1 MLTLGHAHR
10 DAGLD
15 RGLARRHLTLAGHQ
29 HLTHEHVLDLVRR
42 DAGAL
47 ERGLDG
53 QAHRA
58 RRR

>member
-1 MLTLGHAHR
+1 MLTARHAHR

-15 RGLARRHLTLAGHQ
+15 RRLPRRHLALPGHQ
-29 HLTHEHVLDLVRR
+29 HLAHQHVLDLLGRH
-42 DAGAL
+42 AGAL

-53 QAHRA
+53 EARRA